1 MTKLKTLFAPK
12 SVAVI
17 GASSNPEKLGWQ
29 ILNNIKTGG
38 FKGKIYPVSLNEK
51 KILNHKCYTSI
62 SAVKSSV
69 DLAIIVIPG
78 KFVLDEVKKCAA
90 AKVANVVIISAGF
103 GEVNEA
109 GKRLETEMA
118 TIARKANMRIVGP
131 NCLGIISAPVNLNA
145 TFAKFNP
152 HPDIKRRNN
161 IAVISQSGAVGSAAL
176 DFIASKNIGFS
187 SFISLGNKAD
197 LDEGDFFQHFL
208 HDNKTDLVVAYLEEI
223 KNGLKFM
230 NTVSRL
236 AKIKPVAV
244 LKAGRTQKGGLAAMS
259 HTGSLTASNDVI
271 IAALKRS
278 GAIVLDNVSDLFNL
292 MRLIKKPLTLDSFDF
307 NIVSNAGGPL
317 VMTVDEI
324 SLAGYGLN
332 KALDI
337 IGDADAKKYQKT
349 LTALLADKKINNILV
364 ILTPQTSTEV
374 EKTAEIIGRLAQR
387 HSNKLICASF
397 IGGEAVA
404 EGKKILAKYMVPSYD
419 YPEDAVRAMG
429 KFMEYQKIVKK
440 LKVFV
445 SPKIFSENYSPAGAA
460 QMDYLESFQV
470 LSDYNIP
477 AVETVKV
484 DKDSLDSIKYPAVLK
499 VVGKDLIH
507 KTDRQAVFINV
518 QNSAEAKEILL
529 TNKLLADKNNYLV
542 AQPMVKSDYGLILG
556 FRRDHSFGPILM
568 IGYGGIY
575 TEIFKDI
582 QLEVGDLDKA
592 RALAMI
598 SRLRVYPILKG
609 ARGAKSYD
617 LDSLAEILVKLA
629 KIAAEHYEI
638 KEFDINPLFASHDG
652 FTAVD
657 VRIII

>member
-1 MTKLKTLFAPK
+1 MSKLKTLFEPK

-17 GASSNPEKLGWQ
+17 GASGNPEKLGWQ
-29 ILNNIKTGG
+29 ILNNIKNGG
-38 FKGKIYPVSLNEK
+38 FKGKVYPISLKEK

-62 SAVKSSV
+62 SAVKSAI
-69 DLAIIVIPG
+69 DLAVIVIPG

-103 GEVNEA
+103 GEINEA

-131 NCLGIISAPVNLNA
+131 NCLGIISAAVNLNA

-152 HPDIKRRNN
+152 HADIKRRNN

-197 LDEGDFFQHFL
+197 LDEGDFFQHFF

-271 IAALKRS
+271 VTALKRS
-278 GAIVLDNVSDLFNL
+278 GAIVLDNVSDMFNL
-292 MRLIKKPLTLDSFDF
+292 MRLIKKPITLDSFDF

-324 SLAGYGLN
+324 SSAGYGLN

-349 LTALLADKKINNILV
+349 LVALLADKKINNILV

-374 EKTAEIIGRLAQR
+374 EKTAEIIGRLAKR
-387 HSNKLICASF
+387 HTNKLICASF
-397 IGGEAVA
+397 IGGEAVS

-419 YPEDAVRAMG
+419 YPEEAVRAMG

-440 LKVFV
+440 LKVFAA
-445 SPKIFSENYSPAGAA
+445 PKIFSENYSPAGAA

-477 AVETVKV
+477 AIETIKV
-484 DKDSLDSIKYPAVLK
+484 DKDSLGGIKYPAVLK

-518 QNSAEAKEILL
+518 PSMVEAGDIL
-529 TNKLLADKNNYLV
+529 TNNELLKDKDNYLV

-575 TEIFKDI
+575 TEIFKDV
-582 QLEVGDLDKA
+582 QLEVGDIDKT
-592 RALAMI
+592 RAMAMI
-598 SRLRVYPILKG
+598 EKLRVYPILKG

-617 LDSLAEILVKLA
+617 LDSLADILVKLA
-629 KIAAEHYEI
+629 KIASEHYEI
-638 KEFDINPLFASHDG
+638 KEFDINPMLATHDG